1 VPAHTHNSL
10 LVDASPVDASP
21 VDVARVNASAVV
33 VSAVGA
39 CSCGRGAVA
48 LDELS
53 GLEQVK
59 VGLLKARGEIEVSNS
74 VELAAVMADV
84 ESIKRQAFVL
94 SVDLLTLSDKSTLHY
109 ADGHRSA
116 AVMLRHVNKLASNDA
131 TGRQQCQAMFRGL
144 PQIAVE
150 CRAGLLGED
159 QIRLLARVFAN
170 PRVKRAMVGRQ
181 EWFLDKAQTLP
192 YKRFQDRVLE
202 WQRII
207 DEDGTE
213 PAGDRVAKNR
223 ASTLTQD
230 PTDLSW
236 ELKAT
241 FTSVDGTHNNQV
253 HQHYVKALFEAD
265 WAEAKARVGDRVC
278 LADLAR
284 TDAQRRSDAWTQIC
298 ADAAA
303 SDKTFASAT
312 FRHNIVWSAP
322 VYEEMARRFAGAK
335 AKPFDVDNYRC
346 ETIDGD
352 PLDPTEAFATSMVN
366 KIRRVIVGAKGV
378 VIDMGTARLFT
389 GLARDA
395 VRMTDRECFW
405 PGCHVPATACE
416 TDHLDDHSKG
426 GRTNPWNGGPGC
438 GTHNRWKQKGYRV
451 WRDDHGRIHVY
462 RPNGTKID

>member
-1 VPAHTHNSL
+1 
-10 LVDASPVDASP
+10 
-21 VDVARVNASAVV
+21 
-33 VSAVGA
+33 
-39 CSCGRGAVA
+39 VA